1 MLKILQ
7 FKSKINNN
15 NNKLKTDGV
24 VIGVTR
30 HYPPANKEWFN
41 SIYAFNKN
49 TTKLLP
55 TADNLIISLIR
66 SYFNMF
72 SRFLEKKT
80 KARDNPIWKRRLSS
94 KNFWIS
100 KAELKHTN
108 DKVIITLYIFNRQN
122 IKKIKKI
129 LSPYLFT
136 FISKTLKAKSS
147 KYIQEIR
154 KENNMFLSKLF
165 MKEKFLKNLEKSY
178 LNDLIKKILKKKKI
192 NLIKFM
198 HYMQLIRF
206 NQYKFTTIYIAP
218 LKKILENILGKK
230 IIFNLVILKN
240 YYLNSNILTQILI
253 SKAIKKDKNFR
264 ILRILK
270 TSLIKIK
277 TLNAN
282 KRLILRQPIELSTIQ
297 NIFIKDSMMLNK
309 IITRNYSRHNIEQIV
324 LNSIKNKIVNGVRLE
339 ASGRLTKRI
348 TAARSVFK
356 LKYVGTL
363 KNMDSSYKG
372 LSSVI
377 LRGNTKSN
385 IQYTKLNSKTRIGSF
400 GLKGWI
406 SSM

>member
-1 MLKILQ
+1 
-7 FKSKINNN
+7 
-15 NNKLKTDGV
+15 
-24 VIGVTR
+24 
-30 HYPPANKEWFN
+30 
-41 SIYAFNKN
+41 
-49 TTKLLP
+49 
-55 TADNLIISLIR
+55 
-66 SYFNMF
+66 
-72 SRFLEKKT
+72 
-80 KARDNPIWKRRLSS
+80 
-94 KNFWIS
+94 
-100 KAELKHTN
+100 
-108 DKVIITLYIFNRQN
+108 
-122 IKKIKKI
+122 
-129 LSPYLFT
+129 
-136 FISKTLKAKSS
+136 
-147 KYIQEIR
+147 
-154 KENNMFLSKLF
+154 MFLSKLF

-400 GLKGWI
+400 GLKG
-406 SSM
+406 